1 MAAGDGGGVYVLD
14 GAHGRPISSV
24 VIIVAVRSQAL
35 PLVKRFQL
43 TEDATLLAEG
53 IPCVRYYGI
62 YKDLCINV
70 LWLGQ
75 DLAHGVDSI
84 GTVSASLA
92 TFASIQ
98 VLKPDLIVNVGTA
111 GGLKS
116 KGAGIGEVF
125 LASHVAFHDRRNPLP
140 VRDLY
145 CIGTRQAFSTIN
157 LLRELNLKAGKLS
170 TGNSLDICPQ
180 DEKLITAN
188 DAAVKDM
195 EGAAIAYVADLL
207 KIPAIFIKA
216 VSYIVDGKKLDAES
230 HLQNLT
236 GVSSM
241 LDEAVVGAI
250 EFINGKRLS
259 EL

>member
-1 MAAGDGGGVYVLD
+1 MAAGDGGGAYVLD

-75 DLAHGVDSI
+75 DLAHGKE
-84 GTVSASLA
+84 
-92 TFASIQ
+92 IQ
-98 VLKPDLIVNVGTA
+98 T
-111 GGLKS
+111 
-116 KGAGIGEVF
+116 
-125 LASHVAFHDRRNPLP
+125 
-140 VRDLY
+140 
-145 CIGTRQAFSTIN
+145 QALFSN
-157 LLRELNLKAGKLS
+157 DCY
-170 TGNSLDICPQ
+170 LD
-180 DEKLITAN
+180 N
-188 DAAVKDM
+188 
-195 EGAAIAYVADLL
+195 GAAIAYVADLL